1 MKDMAKALIIG
12 GGIAGT
18 VTAMALRKA
27 GHDVR
32 LYEAYDRSADGVGAF
47 LTLAVNGLDALD
59 ALDLKDLV
67 KGLGF
72 DTPKMSLS
80 LGDGHR
86 LAEFPLGGAMPDGT
100 VSQTVRRS
108 DLYVA
113 LRDEAVRRGVHTEY
127 GKRLVSA
134 SETADGVR
142 ARFADGTEA
151 DGDLLIGADG
161 LRSQVRRI
169 IDPAAPAPRY
179 IPLLNTGGFTRDVE
193 VGGEPGVMHMTFGKR
208 LFHAYVPRPGGEVWW
223 FANLPR
229 RREPTQS
236 ELAGITSEEWRAK
249 LLRLTAGDR
258 SPIGAV
264 IEATEEISTPWSTY
278 DFPSV
283 PNWRTAR
290 MVIIGDAAHATSP
303 AAGQGAAMALE
314 DAVTLGRC
322 LRDSTVP
329 EALRHYEK
337 LRRARVERVVEQGK
351 RNGSNK
357 MSGPVSHLIR
367 DAFLRR
373 AFRNP
378 KAGQDAGE
386 WMWAHHIDW
395 ATPVTA

>member
-1 MKDMAKALIIG
+1 MAKALVIG

-18 VTAMALRKA
+18 VTAVALRKA
-27 GHDVR
+27 GHEVQ

-59 ALDLKDLV
+59 ALELKDLV
-67 KGLGF
+67 KGFGF
-72 DTPKMSLS
+72 DTPKMALS

-86 LAEFPLGGAMPDGT
+86 LAEFAFGGPMPDGT

-108 DLYVA
+108 DLYIA
-113 LRDEAVRRGVHTEY
+113 LRDEAARRGVTAEY

-134 SETADGVR
+134 SETGDGVR

-151 DGDLLIGADG
+151 HGDLLIGADG

-179 IPLLNTGGFTRDVE
+179 IPLLNTGGFVRGVE
-193 VGGEPGVMHMTFGKR
+193 VGGEPGVMQMTFGKR
-208 LFHAYVPRPGGEVWW
+208 LFHAYVPWPNGEVWW

-229 RREPTQS
+229 RREPAQS
-236 ELAGITSEEWRAK
+236 ELAGVTSEEWRAK

-258 SPIGAV
+258 TPIKAI
-264 IEATEEISTPWSTY
+264 IEATGEIHPPWSTY
-278 DFPSV
+278 DFPRV
-283 PNWRTAR
+283 PNWRTDR

-303 AAGQGAAMALE
+303 AAGQGAAMAME

-322 LRDSTVP
+322 LRDSAQLP
-329 EALRHYEK
+329 DALRQYET
-337 LRRARVERVVEQGK
+337 LRRSRVERVVEQGK
-351 RNGSNK
+351 RNGDGK
-357 MSGPVSHLIR
+357 MSGPVSRLIR

-378 KAGQDAGE
+378 KGAQDSDA
-386 WMWAHHIDW
+386 WMWNHHIDW
-395 ATPVTA
+395 AAPVTA